1 MNLLANNNPKQIWSG
16 LLNPGRSLFILP
28 LCSSTCKIDNSPV
41 FLFRDFLFRPYFAG
55 KKIKVMKKAFG
66 IFILL
71 ICLLAAKAVFAQS
84 PTQVIRG
91 TEIDKQSLITLP

>member
-1 MNLLANNNPKQIWSG
+1 
-16 LLNPGRSLFILP
+16 
-28 LCSSTCKIDNSPV
+28 
-41 FLFRDFLFRPYFAG
+41 
-55 KKIKVMKKAFG
+55 MKKAFG